1 MLKIILQG
9 TFFVAIV
16 LFYSCKEKEQ
26 TKDKYLYNKDVDIC
40 NYTGNAFVFLT
51 RIYLSDRVTFYYD
64 EHIHIVPIPEIT
76 DSNKFKKV
84 DAYSTIGNRN
94 SIRLP
99 YSGTRYFNDLVES
112 KDKEILPHHTC
123 GLIEMDSIV
132 FARVYLSYSNFKDVT
147 NWVKSKPY
155 SDSCDYR
162 YIAVDP
168 GHGNSNFPIFHIYQ
182 K

>member
-1 MLKIILQG
+1 M
-9 TFFVAIV
+9 
-16 LFYSCKEKEQ
+16 
-26 TKDKYLYNKDVDIC
+26 
-40 NYTGNAFVFLT
+40 
-51 RIYLSDRVTFYYD
+51 
-64 EHIHIVPIPEIT
+64 PIPEIT

-147 NWVKSKPY
+147 NWVIHHVPS
-155 SDSCDYR
+155 
-162 YIAVDP
+162 
-168 GHGNSNFPIFHIYQ
+168 FWIFDLSISMEDWVYLLIVTGKQIGRAHV
-182 K
+182 